1 MFWDPFTIYGYERC
15 RDIYLSRTVLSLW
28 CVLLCLFLMIF
39 KQFSLQFLC
48 HLWILQLL
56 TLTGV
61 AFWVAL
67 AIQYGDRYMNSPF
80 KYFSRHRKKMV
91 SGCAFLFLLR
101 LQDRWFAR
109 YLLFL
114 LNTSNSIHETKLT
127 SAVWFACLFTR
138 SRLVTRSFSI
148 DHVRA
153 FDYFI
158 TSRHPKFVDGL
169 YLAHEN
175 HWSDVRVDAHFIIP
189 LFALRV
195 CPNVHMAAIFP
206 ASAKVVGL
214 AKCPVRIQRRIRIID
229 PRKRFIGR
237 PTEQSNPH
245 KSWKKKKRN
254 LQYSGTLF
262 SSKGQSISRHFCC
275 F

>member
-1 MFWDPFTIYGYERC
+1 
-15 RDIYLSRTVLSLW
+15 
-28 CVLLCLFLMIF
+28 
-39 KQFSLQFLC
+39 
-48 HLWILQLL
+48 
-56 TLTGV
+56 
-61 AFWVAL
+61 
-67 AIQYGDRYMNSPF
+67 
-80 KYFSRHRKKMV
+80 MV
-91 SGCAFLFLLR
+91 SDCAFLFLLR

-138 SRLVTRSFSI
+138 SWLVTRSFSI

-158 TSRHPKFVDGL
+158 TSRHPKLVDGL

-175 HWSDVRVDAHFIIP
+175 HWSDVRVDAQFIIP
-189 LFALRV
+189 LFALQV

-206 ASAKVVGL
+206 TSTKVVGL

-237 PTEQSNPH
+237 STEQSNPH
-245 KSWKKKKRN
+245 KSCKKKEKSSIQWLIILLKGTIDLEAFLLFLGHDLLKNEAWN
-254 LQYSGTLF
+254 LNQKQNIPNKPQREYEIDFARKS
-262 SSKGQSISRHFCC
+262 
-275 F
+275 